1 MMMAHLFICCAGRR
15 RMNLFDVLEGNR
27 TIYFLLADTF
37 SRYGKKHLFLFGN
50 RSFMID
56 RDL

>member
-1 MMMAHLFICCAGRR
+1 
-15 RMNLFDVLEGNR
+15 MNLFDVLEGNR